1 MGSITEVA
9 LADMRRWI
17 EEAMA
22 ASVEP
27 LKARA
32 SKLLGNVRSRL
43 EDFNSNL
50 EKLASNGEREF
61 SKENRKTYRFARV
74 ASKFGREA
82 LESLANI
89 KSPEEITYKSLSGFY
104 EVSNAEMKL
113 IEQKRAYMYQGIAP
127 YFIFDRLRVDSSLKR
142 VTDILKE
149 LESFLDG
156 DFSKLKVID
165 DAVTSS
171 EGLLSLHKSL
181 EELKEQREKL
191 HQELSQLNEK
201 ASTEKDMLRKL
212 EEDVNIQE
220 FSRVRSE
227 ADRLQAR
234 VSQALSH
241 LRKPFRKL
249 GNLAQTS
256 GVLMQHEKE
265 KMEEYLTDPF
275 IALATEKEG
284 YPLLKELL
292 RKLERAFSE
301 DKLALKSSRVKKAS
315 EVIDGIVDKNSLLPL
330 QLECV
335 KVLQRERE
343 LSASDSL
350 MKLKAEI
357 EAASSRVRE
366 SDGQRDILASRSAN
380 LEREGEEVQ
389 TQIKNREEQLKKTIL
404 ELTNME
410 VSIVK

>member
-1 MGSITEVA
+1 LGSITEVA